1 MVAVGGDDMIVVP
14 QERYRPHCHRLL
26 ADIKM
31 QKTAHFALVVKLQG
45 GLLETADADH
55 LAQEADLLLETYVRV
70 DRRLRMVYGAGCVCG
85 SCHS

>member
-1 MVAVGGDDMIVVP
+1 MPMIPVSGDDVIVVP

-31 QKTAHFALVVKLQG
+31 QKTAHFALVVELQG

-55 LAQEADLLLETYVRV
+55 LAQASDLLLGTYRV
-70 DRRLRMVYGAGCVCG
+70 DRRL
-85 SCHS
+85 